1 MDVEASVDLGRFE
14 AAVKVVDVHAAGEP
28 CRVAVGGFPE
38 PAGSTMIEKRRWM
51 ERHADDLRRAL
62 MLEPRGHHDMFGAFL
77 CRPVDPRADVGV
89 LFMDTGGYLNMC
101 GHGAIAVVTA
111 VLEAGIVGAREGGNE
126 VVLEAPVGLIRAT
139 AAVRGGAVESVSFE
153 NVPSFVYRDDVA
165 VQVEGRTVPLTIAFG
180 GSFFA
185 LADADGL
192 GLGDIGPETA
202 PAYARLGMLVRDE
215 VNRTVAVSHPTLDID
230 TVDLVEFS
238 ASKAP
243 KATDAPAA
251 LRHVVV
257 FGAGQVDRSPCGTGL
272 SAKLAALHRAGKVA
286 VGEPVVCE
294 SVIGTRFTGTID
306 RTTQVGG
313 HAAVIP
319 RITGSAYLT
328 GLGTCLVDPSDPL
341 GHGFLSAR

>member
-1 MDVEASVDLGRFE
+1 
-14 AAVKVVDVHAAGEP
+14 
-28 CRVAVGGFPE
+28 
-38 PAGSTMIEKRRWM
+38 
-51 ERHADDLRRAL
+51 
-62 MLEPRGHHDMFGAFL
+62 
-77 CRPVDPRADVGV
+77 
-89 LFMDTGGYLNMC
+89 
-101 GHGAIAVVTA
+101 
-111 VLEAGIVGAREGGNE
+111 
-126 VVLEAPVGLIRAT
+126 
-139 AAVRGGAVESVSFE
+139 
-153 NVPSFVYRDDVA
+153 
-165 VQVEGRTVPLTIAFG
+165 
-180 GSFFA
+180 
-185 LADADGL
+185 
-192 GLGDIGPETA
+192 
-202 PAYARLGMLVRDE
+202 MLVRDE

>member
-51 ERHADDLRRAL
+51 ELHADDLRRAL

-111 VLEAGIVGAREGGNE
+111 VLGGRDRGGRARAGTRSCSRRRRAY
-126 VVLEAPVGLIRAT
+126 RAT

-185 LADADGL
+185 LANADGL
-192 GLGDIGPETA
+192 GLGGIGPETA

-306 RTTQVGG
+306 RTTRVGD
-313 HAAVIP
+313 HAAVVP

>member
-1 MDVEASVDLGRFE
+1 M
-14 AAVKVVDVHAAGEP
+14 
-28 CRVAVGGFPE
+28 
-38 PAGSTMIEKRRWM
+38 
-51 ERHADDLRRAL
+51 
-62 MLEPRGHHDMFGAFL
+62 
-77 CRPVDPRADVGV
+77 
-89 LFMDTGGYLNMC
+89 
-101 GHGAIAVVTA
+101 
-111 VLEAGIVGAREGGNE
+111 
-126 VVLEAPVGLIRAT
+126 
-139 AAVRGGAVESVSFE
+139 
-153 NVPSFVYRDDVA
+153 
-165 VQVEGRTVPLTIAFG
+165 PLTIAFG

-215 VNRTVAVSHPTLDID
+215 VNRTVAVSHPALDID

-238 ASKAP
+238 ASGAP
-243 KATDAPAA
+243 AAPDAPAA

-306 RTTQVGG
+306 RTTQVGDR
-313 HAAVIP
+313 AAIVP

-328 GLGTCLVDPSDPL
+328 GFGTCLVDPNDPL
-341 GHGFLSAR
+341 GHGFLLPR

>member
-1 MDVEASVDLGRFE
+1 
-14 AAVKVVDVHAAGEP
+14 
-28 CRVAVGGFPE
+28 
-38 PAGSTMIEKRRWM
+38 
-51 ERHADDLRRAL
+51 
-62 MLEPRGHHDMFGAFL
+62 
-77 CRPVDPRADVGV
+77 
-89 LFMDTGGYLNMC
+89 MC

-111 VLEAGIVGAREGGNE
+111 VLEAGIVEAREGGNE
-126 VVLEAPVGLIRAT
+126 VVLEAPAGLIRAT

-165 VQVEGRTVPLTIAFG
+165 VQVEERTVPLTIAFG

-192 GLGDIGPETA
+192 GLGGIGPETA

-243 KATDAPAA
+243 EAPDAPAA

-313 HAAVIP
+313 RAAVVP